1 MKNLDFIPLILIAL
15 NVYDEGRN
23 DLKYHKLIW
32 DLLAFYSA
40 FQFLWR
46 LAIIAGYFLAVAFD
60 KSTSLNQIRFADV
73 KRRFRNENVE
83 MQTFPMPIHPA
94 TIDQNIKIQRR
105 RRQ

>member
-23 DLKYHKLIW
+23 DLKYNKLIW

-60 KSTSLNQIRFADV
+60 KCGNANISHADTSCNNRSKHKNTEKKKTVNYIC
-73 KRRFRNENVE
+73 FR
-83 MQTFPMPIHPA
+83 
-94 TIDQNIKIQRR
+94 KIEFRL
-105 RRQ
+105 